1 MKKKSMA
8 LIAALVVAVGGLAAV
23 ATTGCSPKEQNGANT
38 EETLNTPEPEALYEA
53 VKAAY
58 GENYLPTMRLSD
70 EEIEGYFGISK
81 DLYET
86 AIAELP
92 MISAQVDTFALF
104 KAKDE
109 DSKEALK
116 DALVAYQGALES
128 DTFQYPANLLKIQ
141 ASTIYMKGDYVCFL
155 MLGTLDNE
163 TMMQE
168 DESKVI
174 EAYRAENDKAIAA
187 MDELF

>member
-8 LIAALVVAVGGLAAV
+8 LIAALVVAVGGFAAV

-38 EETLNTPEPEALYEA
+38 EETLNTPEPEAL
-53 VKAAY
+53 
-58 GENYLPTMRLSD
+58 
-70 EEIEGYFGISK
+70 SK